1 MALDPIS
8 SILDIG
14 GKVIDKIFPDKNEAL
29 KAKTQLLTMQQAGE
43 LDELKT
49 VLEVFV
55 AEAKSTDP
63 WTSRARPSFFYVMYI
78 MILFGIPMG
87 VLCVFN
93 PSAAIQ
99 IATGMKAWLA
109 AIPDTLWAVFGAG
122 FSVYTVT
129 RSVFDKRVSNGKYG
143 K

>member
-8 SILDIG
+8 AVLDVG
-14 GKVIDKIFPDKNEAL
+14 GKILDKIFPDKNEAL
-29 KAKTQLLTMQQAGE
+29 KAKTQLMGMQQAGE
-43 LDELKT
+43 LDELKA

-55 AEAKSTDP
+55 AEAKSSDP

-87 VLCVFN
+87 VLSVFN
-93 PSAAIQ
+93 PQAAIQ
-99 IATGMKAWLA
+99 IATGLKAWLA

-129 RSVFDKRVSNGKYG
+129 RSVYDKRTGK
-143 K
+143 